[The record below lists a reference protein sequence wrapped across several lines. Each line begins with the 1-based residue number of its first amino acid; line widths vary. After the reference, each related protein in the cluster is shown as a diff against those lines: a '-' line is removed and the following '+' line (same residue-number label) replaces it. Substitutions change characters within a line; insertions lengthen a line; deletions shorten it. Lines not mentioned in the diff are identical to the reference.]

1 MTTHTCACPTHIS
14 PNSSLTRMHTHTGAF
29 DLGTAL
35 LFNNVDPQRAV
46 KLWQQLAEQ
55 KQCVDAHVALG
66 ITFIEG
72 IGVDADVPTV
82 LPKPETLNTFLSS
95 WCMQIEGIGVH
106 VPTI

>member
-1 MTTHTCACPTHIS
+1 
-14 PNSSLTRMHTHTGAF
+14 MHTHTGAF

-82 LPKPETLNTFLSS
+82 LPKPETLNPFLSS